1 VKAGHSSLQ
10 RMHHG
15 DPRPS
20 VVTLEGLSVQLPPAS
35 ATRTRELIV
44 NRARAGD
51 RDAFEALVAANL
63 ASTFRTALAILGS
76 EADARDAC
84 QEVFLK
90 AWRELPRLRD
100 VARFDAWL
108 GRILVNACRSALRT
122 RRRRYVREI
131 PVDDPSATRL
141 RARVPSLDDRVS
153 ELDLLERSFER
164 LSIAERTLLA
174 LHYLENRSIAE
185 IAEVLGVP
193 QGTVKSRLHAARRSF
208 ERALEVSSR

>member
-1 VKAGHSSLQ
+1 
-10 RMHHG
+10 M
-15 DPRPS
+15 
-20 VVTLEGLSVQLPPAS
+20 
-35 ATRTRELIV
+35 V

-51 RDAFEALVAANL
+51 GDAFEALVAANL

-153 ELDLLERSFER
+153 ELDVLDRSFER
-164 LSIAERTLLA
+164 LDRRATLRRCPR
-174 LHYLENRSIAE
+174 EPSIAE
-185 IAEVLGVP
+185 IAEGPASAGHGEVVA
-193 QGTVKSRLHAARRSF
+193 HAARRSF
-208 ERALEVSSR
+208 ERP

>member
-1 VKAGHSSLQ
+1 MA
-10 RMHHG
+10 

-20 VVTLEGLSVQLPPAS
+20 VGTFEGISVQPSPAS
-35 ATRTRELIV
+35 AAKTRALIV
-44 NRARAGD
+44 DRAGAGD
-51 RDAFEALVAANL
+51 REAFEALVAASL

-100 VARFDAWL
+100 VAGFDAWL
-108 GRILVNACRSALRT
+108 GRILVNTCRSALRT

-131 PVDDPSATRL
+131 PMDDPSATRL
-141 RARVPSLDDRVS
+141 LARVPSPDDRVG
-153 ELDLLERSFER
+153 EIEMLQRSFER
-164 LSIAERTLLA
+164 LSVAERTLLA
-174 LHYLENRSIAE
+174 LHYLEHRSIAE
-185 IAEVLGVP
+185 VAEVLGVA